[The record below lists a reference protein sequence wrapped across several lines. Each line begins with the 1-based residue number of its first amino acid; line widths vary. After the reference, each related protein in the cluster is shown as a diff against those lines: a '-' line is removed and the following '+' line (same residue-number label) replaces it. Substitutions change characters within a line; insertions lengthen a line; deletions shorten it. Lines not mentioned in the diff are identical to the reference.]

1 MRVCVTAASGPA
13 LYSCSCCAA
22 ALLATVPKCGSEHPP
37 STSSSRMQGAVSYH
51 AMACCCTISILWTH
65 APACAWAWRPELPAA
80 RTDDAAHRVT
90 SVDASLRAA
99 VRPAPQRRA
108 VRVRQ
113 KWRCV
118 RRHHR
123 GADGRFRPASCS
135 GCATGRYKAPSNNE
149 CQGVCGSA
157 LVGPGRSAAC
167 RHARDGDA
175 GGAAKSAIYCP

>member
-1 MRVCVTAASGPA
+1 MVAAAGQQQASHRLATAARD
-13 LYSCSCCAA
+13 CCAP
-22 ALLATVPKCGSEHPP
+22 L
-37 STSSSRMQGAVSYH
+37 
-51 AMACCCTISILWTH
+51 H
-65 APACAWAWRPELPAA
+65 APQQLQT
-80 RTDDAAHRVT
+80 RTAPPNPRRLYDETHRDT
-90 SVDASLRAA
+90 SVDASLRAT
-99 VRPAPQRRA
+99 VRSAPQCRA

-113 KWRCV
+113 NWRYV

-135 GCATGRYKAPSNNE
+135 GCARGRYKAPSNIE